1 MQAGNNANTNTTLQ
15 ATNATGP
22 TSQTKLEEDAWL
34 SWRRSKQDETSYPVL
49 ENDREYSDWII
60 KTKRWFTSE
69 ECFRM
74 IDPNFYQNQVNAGS
88 DTLLFKAQVNYMAGV
103 LERVLQTSEGNR
115 LTRKHLVDPRLVWKL
130 HKDHATSSTTSSN
143 ICTGLSQELA
153 KTKINDFDHPT
164 KGLDTFDSYL
174 TQFNKI
180 SKGSPMLDPLSIM
193 YLKSASHGNKELLSA
208 WTQCEV
214 MKENM
219 TPGGPSPKYNEYYK
233 YLLGYAKKLELAVE
247 YYTPSRKAKSSE
259 LDYLTSYSPLDLCY
273 SNATNLSPYMLDRGD
288 VVDMIQDVIQCHQ
301 AMKEGRPRQ
310 PP

>member
-1 MQAGNNANTNTTLQ
+1 MYLV
-15 ATNATGP
+15 
-22 TSQTKLEEDAWL
+22 S
-34 SWRRSKQDETSYPVL
+34 VL
-49 ENDREYSDWII
+49 E
-60 KTKRWFTSE
+60 
-69 ECFRM
+69 
-74 IDPNFYQNQVNAGS
+74 Q
-88 DTLLFKAQVNYMAGV
+88 
-103 LERVLQTSEGNR
+103 VLQTSEGKR
-115 LTRKHLVDPRLVWKL
+115 LTRKHPGGPRLIWKL
-130 HKDHATSSTTSSN
+130 HKAYVTSLTTSSN
-143 ICTGLSQELA
+143 IYNGLSQELA
-153 KTKINDFDHPT
+153 KIKIVTFDTPT

-174 TQFNKI
+174 TTFNKI
-180 SKGSPMLDPLSIM
+180 SKGSPMLDSLSVM